1 MSDRIIRA
9 TAAHG
14 AIRAFVAES
23 KETVET
29 ARKLHQLSPVA
40 TAALGRLLVAT
51 AILGCDLKNETDLV
65 TLQIKGDGPLQG
77 LLATSDSHSRVKGYA
92 FCPDVALMEQY
103 KGKLDIGRAV
113 GKGTLTL
120 IKDIG
125 LKEPY
130 AGQIPLIS
138 GEIAEDLT
146 YYFAKSEQTPSA
158 VGLGVLVDTDESVRQ
173 AGGFLVQLMPDA
185 PEEVVNRLEVN
196 IAHLPDIT
204 DLMDMGKTAEEILAM
219 ILEGLEVEVNDTVP
233 MSWYC
238 NCSKER
244 VTKAL
249 ISLGKEELG
258 RLIEEDGKAELK
270 CHFCNQ
276 TYFFSKEELE
286 SILEEAQKK

>member
-185 PEEVVNRLEVN
+185 PEEVVNRLEEN
-196 IAHLPDIT
+196 IAHLPYIT

-233 MSWYC
+233 MNWYC

-286 SILEEAQKK
+286 SILEEAQK

>member
-185 PEEVVNRLEVN
+185 PEEVVNRLEES
-196 IAHLPDIT
+196 IAHLPYIT
-204 DLMDMGKTAEEILAM
+204 DLIDMGKTAEEILAM

-286 SILEEAQKK
+286 SILEEAQK